1 MKKRTDPSQF
11 LAIGFVVFNVVIMDF
26 NRVAQSEGGG
36 NVVLRVYIVLG
47 SFAWIK
53 VQTLM
58 ISYYWHCGLQR
69 CHRGL

>member
-1 MKKRTDPSQF
+1 MWAPKHVKL
-11 LAIGFVVFNVVIMDF
+11 LAIGIMVFNLVVVEF
-26 NRVAQSEGGG
+26 SRVAHSECNG
-36 NVVLRVYIVLG
+36 NVVLRVYIILG

-53 VQTLM
+53 DQTLM